1 MRVVLRI
8 VLPVVLVAGM
18 VPALRDHGLLGH
30 ALADQQIVA
39 EKKSPAP
46 PTEKKPVETKAVA
59 DEENSCIQCHAT
71 LTEKDQQR
79 FLVTAKDFAADIHWQ
94 KGMRCQDCHGGD
106 PTVFEIKSH
115 QAKED
120 FHVVKSPADVPEFC
134 GTCHASIEYM
144 RHYQPSPR
152 TDQLSEY
159 WTSGHGQRLKASGDP
174 KVATCISCHNKPHG
188 TAADQGKHGILPV
201 ADPAAPVYP
210 TRVAKTCSRC
220 HSDKEYMAGRQYHGK
235 PLPCD
240 EYAKWRRS
248 VHAQA
253 LLEKGNLS
261 AATCNNCHGN
271 HGAVPPQVGSV
282 ANACGVCHGKIGKLF
297 ADTRMKHKFVEV
309 GLPGCAT
316 CHDNHEIKKP
326 TDAMVGMESGS
337 VCSRCH
343 GKGKFGATLAGAQ
356 AAKTLRD
363 DLQKLR
369 SGIAAAEETLN
380 HADRLGMEVSQPRFE
395 LHKAVDSLVNAR
407 SLIHTFRVQPV
418 AKAVAD
424 GEAVVANV
432 QAQADHALE
441 EHTTRRVWLA
451 VSLVPIVLVIV
462 LLLGYIRTLPVPQPQ
477 PESH

>member
-8 VLPVVLVAGM
+8 LLPAVLVAGM
-18 VPALRDHGLLGH
+18 VPALLDHALLGH
-30 ALADQQIVA
+30 ALADQKAVPEKKSDARPAEVKPAATRPA
-39 EKKSPAP
+39 EKKPA
-46 PTEKKPVETKAVA
+46 ESKAVA
-59 DEENSCIQCHAT
+59 DEENSCIQCHAA

-79 FLVTAKDFAADIHWQ
+79 FFVTAKDFAADVHWQ

-120 FHVVKSPADVPEFC
+120 FRVVKSPADVPEFC
-134 GTCHASIEYM
+134 GTCHANIEYM

-174 KVATCISCHNKPHG
+174 KVATCISCHDKPHG
-188 TAADQGKHGILPV
+188 TAADRGKHGILAV

-210 TRVAKTCSRC
+210 THVAKTCSKC
-220 HSDKEYMAGRQYHGK
+220 HSDKEYMTGRLYHGK

-240 EYAKWRRS
+240 QYAKWRMS

-253 LLEKGNLS
+253 LLEKGDLS

-297 ADTRMKHKFVEV
+297 ADTRMKHRFVEV

-316 CHDNHEIKKP
+316 CHGSHEIKKP
-326 TDAMVGMESGS
+326 SDAMLGMASDS

-343 GKGKFGATLAGAQ
+343 DKGKFGATLAGAQ
-356 AAKTLRD
+356 AAKSLRD
-363 DLQKLR
+363 NLKRLTT
-369 SGIAAAEETLN
+369 GIATAEGTLT
-380 HADRLGMEVSQPRFE
+380 HAERLGMEVSQPRFE
-395 LHKAVDSLVNAR
+395 LRKAADALTNAR
-407 SLIHTFRVQPV
+407 SLIHTFQVKPV

-424 GEAVVANV
+424 GEAVVADV
-432 QAQADHALE
+432 QAKADHALA
-441 EHTTRRVWLA
+441 EHTSRGSGWRSPWRP
-451 VSLVPIVLVIV
+451 SCW
-462 LLLGYIRTLPVPQPQ
+462 
-477 PESH
+477 